1 MDAYTIV
8 RELWLNSDYMG
19 ALTAVWKLPA
29 TDNYAY
35 LLSSVQLRDLTLRE
49 LVFRACR
56 QAVAVS
62 FAGLAERQRAV
73 QWVETFLRDFS
84 PPAALIAHSDR
95 EEERNDAEDYRRAM
109 IHSHL
114 HCVRVILLRQGK
126 LPPGAL
132 ADASLSRELT
142 MAAQKTDLPLPFF
155 HSLLCAL
162 LPEEHGIEHLQTQH
176 PTVSLTALLAGER
189 TAGIVATLTLALI
202 PGGSG
207 IVFPAPALAFVRRD
221 DAFRKAEQ
229 AALSYVKNLGLWKAD
244 YDVCWQLERRDGQA
258 IGALKGS
265 SMGFAFALGLA
276 KLLTPS

>member
-1 MDAYTIV
+1 MDAYTIL

-29 TDNYAY
+29 TDNYPY
-35 LLSSVQLRDLTLRE
+35 LLSSVRLRDLTLRE

-62 FAGLAERQRAV
+62 FAGPSERQRAA
-73 QWVETFLRDFS
+73 QWVEAFLRDFS

-95 EEERNDAEDYRRAM
+95 EEERDEAETYRRAM

-126 LPPGAL
+126 LPPRTL
-132 ADASLSRELT
+132 ADASLSREL
-142 MAAQKTDLPLPFF
+142 AVVAQETDLPLSFF
-155 HSLLCAL
+155 FSLLVAL
-162 LPEEHGIEHLQTQH
+162 LPEKPGTEQLQAQH

-189 TAGIVATLTLALI
+189 TAGIVATLTVELI
-202 PGGSG
+202 PGGPG

-229 AALSYVKNLGLWKAD
+229 AALGYVKSLGLWKTG

-265 SMGFAFALGLA
+265 SMGLAFALGLA
-276 KLLTPS
+276 KLLIPP